1 LPVLGIAHCGDSA
14 LNSRTPTNRYALNVV
29 SRRDSERCVSN
40 LLRQKYPP
48 GISASRKRPLT
59 PTLSPRSGERE
70 FGARHDHGD
79 AILTTVSDTVTW
91 SESSRP
97 VKDALPEAYRRA
109 GRGRFPR
116 ADLHS
121 APGRFGH
128 HVIRHY
134 DRGGRC
140 FPGLGQAKAGN
151 TRSNCARSP
160 PPGWGGLLRT
170 ERSDRVP
177 GNLA

>member
-1 LPVLGIAHCGDSA
+1 L
-14 LNSRTPTNRYALNVV
+14 TYV
-29 SRRDSERCVSN
+29 SVS
-40 LLRQKYPP
+40 
-48 GISASRKRPLT
+48 
-59 PTLSPRSGERE
+59 
-70 FGARHDHGD
+70 
-79 AILTTVSDTVTW
+79 VTY

-97 VKDALPEAYRRA
+97 VKDARPEAYRRA

-151 TRSNCARSP
+151 TRSNCARSFAP
-160 PPGWGGLLRT
+160 RLGRAFRT